1 MGSDMNFYDNNTVYE
16 DIGSILLLEPNPIK
30 LLTISFDLYSTFV
43 GTPTGFS
50 YICFSVF

>member
-30 LLTISFDLYSTFV
+30 LLTISFDLYNTFV
-43 GTPTGFS
+43 GTPT
-50 YICFSVF
+50 